1 MKPIFSSEGLHCNYC
16 LSVVTPYEKL
26 SQFYLEC
33 EKGNQ
38 ECLPIFCK
46 ECREEGNNRKNEC
59 LLWLDDLR
67 NPFEG
72 TWIKEFAP
80 EFLGSSHIVWVLSYE
95 EFIEWIREN
104 GLPKKICFDHDLGE
118 DVAIKLVSKGMNKK
132 KAREVKKLAKSGY
145 DCAKWLVD
153 YCIDHDTQIPYW
165 NVQSANP
172 VGKENIN
179 GLLNNAKKHL
189 SKNKLL

>member
-1 MKPIFSSEGLHCNYC
+1 MKPIFSSEGLHCTDC
-16 LSVVTPYEKL
+16 LAVVTPYEKL
-26 SQFYLEC
+26 SSFQKEC

-38 ECLPIFCK
+38 ECLPVWCK
-46 ECREEGNNRKNEC
+46 ECRDKIRESKSKN

-72 TWIKEFAP
+72 KWIEEFAP
-80 EFLGSSHIVWVLSYE
+80 EYLNSGSIIWVLNYE
-95 EFIEWIREN
+95 EFIEWIRKN
-104 GLPKKICFDHDLGE
+104 GLPQKICFDHDLGE
-118 DVAIKLVSKGMNKK
+118 DVAIKLVSKGINKK

-153 YCIDHDTQIPYW
+153 YCIDHDLQIPDW

-189 SKNKLL
+189 TKK

>member
-1 MKPIFSSEGLHCNYC
+1 MKPFFSSEGIHCFDC
-16 LSVVTPYEKL
+16 LVVVTPYEKL
-26 SQFYLEC
+26 SIFQKEC

-38 ECLPIFCK
+38 ECLPIWCDS
-46 ECREEGNNRKNEC
+46 CRDKNKTELSKT

-67 NPFEG
+67 NPLEG
-72 TWIKEFAP
+72 KWIECFAP
-80 EFLGSSHIVWVLSYE
+80 EFKDSGYIIWVLSYE
-95 EFIEWIREN
+95 EFIGWIGKN
-104 GLPKKICFDHDLGE
+104 GLPQKICFDHDLGE
-118 DVAIKLVSKGMNKK
+118 DVAIKLVSKGVNKK

-153 YCIDHDTQIPYW
+153 YCIDHDQQIPEW
-165 NVQSANP
+165 NIQSANP

-189 SKNKLL
+189 TKNL

>member
-1 MKPIFSSEGLHCNYC
+1 MKPIFSSEGLHCTDC
-16 LSVVTPYEKL
+16 LEVVTPYEKL
-26 SQFYLEC
+26 SSFQKEC

-38 ECLPIFCK
+38 ECLPVWCK
-46 ECREEGNNRKNEC
+46 ECRDKIKESKSKN

-72 TWIKEFAP
+72 KWIEEFAP
-80 EFLGSSHIVWVLSYE
+80 EYLNSGSIIWVLNYE
-95 EFIEWIREN
+95 EFIEWIRKN

-118 DVAIKLVSKGMNKK
+118 DVAIKLVSKGVNKK
-132 KAREVKKLAKSGY
+132 KAREAKKLAKSGY

-153 YCIDHDTQIPYW
+153 YCIDHDLQIPDW
-165 NVQSANP
+165 NIQSANP

-179 GLLNNAKKHL
+179 GLLINAKKHL
-189 SKNKLL
+189 AKNP

>member
-1 MKPIFSSEGLHCNYC
+1 MKPIFSSEGLHCTDC
-16 LSVVTPYEKL
+16 LEVVTPYEKL
-26 SQFYLEC
+26 SSFQKEC

-38 ECLPIFCK
+38 ECLPVWCR
-46 ECREEGNNRKNEC
+46 ECRDKIKESKSKN

-72 TWIKEFAP
+72 KWIEEFAP
-80 EFLGSSHIVWVLSYE
+80 EYLNSGSIIWVLNFE
-95 EFIEWIREN
+95 EFIEWIRKN
-104 GLPKKICFDHDLGE
+104 GLPQKICFDHDLGE
-118 DVAIKLVSKGMNKK
+118 DVAIKLVSKGVNKK

-153 YCIDHDTQIPYW
+153 YCIDHDLQIPDW
-165 NVQSANP
+165 NIQSANP

-179 GLLNNAKKHL
+179 GLLINAKNHL
-189 SKNKLL
+189 AKNP

>member
-1 MKPIFSSEGLHCNYC
+1 MKPIFSSEGLHCTDC
-16 LSVVTPYEKL
+16 LAVVTPYEKL
-26 SQFYLEC
+26 SSFQKEC

-38 ECLPIFCK
+38 ECLPVWCK
-46 ECREEGNNRKNEC
+46 ECRDKIRESKSKN

-72 TWIKEFAP
+72 KWIEEFAP
-80 EFLGSSHIVWVLSYE
+80 EYLNSGSIIWVLNYE
-95 EFIEWIREN
+95 EFIEWIRKN
-104 GLPKKICFDHDLGE
+104 GLPQKICFDHDLGE
-118 DVAIKLVSKGMNKK
+118 DVAIKLVSKGINKK

-153 YCIDHDTQIPYW
+153 YCIDHDLQIPDW
-165 NVQSANP
+165 NIQSANP

-179 GLLNNAKKHL
+179 GLLINAKNHL
-189 SKNKLL
+189 AKNP

>member
-1 MKPIFSSEGLHCNYC
+1 MRPIFSSEGLHCNYC

-33 EKGNQ
+33 EKGSQ

-46 ECREEGNNRKNEC
+46 GCREEGNNRKNEC

-104 GLPKKICFDHDLGE
+104 GLPKKICFDH
-118 DVAIKLVSKGMNKK
+118 
-132 KAREVKKLAKSGY
+132 EVKKLAKSGY

-179 GLLNNAKKHL
+179 GLLINAKKHL
-189 SKNKLL
+189 AKNP

>member
-1 MKPIFSSEGLHCNYC
+1 MKPIFFSEGLHCTDC
-16 LSVVTPYEKL
+16 LAVVTPYEKL
-26 SQFYLEC
+26 SSFQKEC

-38 ECLPIFCK
+38 ECLPVWCK
-46 ECREEGNNRKNEC
+46 ECRDEIKESKSKN

-72 TWIKEFAP
+72 KWIEEFAP
-80 EFLGSSHIVWVLSYE
+80 EYLNSGSIIWVLNYE
-95 EFIEWIREN
+95 EFIEWIRKN
-104 GLPKKICFDHDLGE
+104 GLPQKICFDHDLGE
-118 DVAIKLVSKGMNKK
+118 DVAIKLVSKGINKK

-153 YCIDHDTQIPYW
+153 YCIDHDLQIPDW
-165 NVQSANP
+165 DIQSANP

-179 GLLNNAKKHL
+179 GLLINAKNHL
-189 SKNKLL
+189 AKNP

>member
-1 MKPIFSSEGLHCNYC
+1 MKPIFSSEGLHCTDC
-16 LSVVTPYEKL
+16 LAVVTPYEKL
-26 SQFYLEC
+26 SSFQKEC

-38 ECLPIFCK
+38 ECLPVWCK
-46 ECREEGNNRKNEC
+46 ECRDKIKESKSKN

-72 TWIKEFAP
+72 KWIEEFAP
-80 EFLGSSHIVWVLSYE
+80 EYLNSGSIIWVLNYE
-95 EFIEWIREN
+95 EFIEWIRKN
-104 GLPKKICFDHDLGE
+104 GLPQKICFDHDLGE
-118 DVAIKLVSKGMNKK
+118 DVAIKLVSKGVNKK

-153 YCIDHDTQIPYW
+153 YCIDHDLQIPDW
-165 NVQSANP
+165 NIQSANP

-179 GLLNNAKKHL
+179 GLLINAKNHL
-189 SKNKLL
+189 AKNP

>member
-1 MKPIFSSEGLHCNYC
+1 MKPIFSPEGLHCTNC
-16 LSVVTPYEKL
+16 LAVVTNYENL
-26 SQFYLEC
+26 SSFQKEC
-33 EKGNQ
+33 EKGNR
-38 ECLPIFCK
+38 ECLAVWCK
-46 ECREEGNNRKNEC
+46 ECRDKMEETKFKN

-72 TWIKEFAP
+72 KWIEEFAP
-80 EFLGSSHIVWVLSYE
+80 EYLNSGSIIWVLNYE
-95 EFIEWIREN
+95 EFIEWIRKN
-104 GLPKKICFDHDLGE
+104 GLPEMICFDHDLGE
-118 DVAIKLVSKGMNKK
+118 DVAIKLVSKGFNKK

-153 YCIDHDTQIPYW
+153 YCLDRDLQIPDW
-165 NVQSANP
+165 NIQSANP

-189 SKNKLL
+189 TKK

>member
-1 MKPIFSSEGLHCNYC
+1 MKPIFSPEGLHCTNC
-16 LSVVTPYEKL
+16 LAVVTNYENL
-26 SQFYLEC
+26 SSFQKEC
-33 EKGNQ
+33 EKGNR
-38 ECLPIFCK
+38 ECLAVWCK
-46 ECREEGNNRKNEC
+46 ECRDKMEETKFKN

-67 NPFEG
+67 NPHEG
-72 TWIKEFAP
+72 KWIEEFAP
-80 EFLGSSHIVWVLSYE
+80 DYLNSGSIIWVLNYE
-95 EFIEWIREN
+95 EFIEWIRKN
-104 GLPKKICFDHDLGE
+104 GLPEMICFDHDLGE
-118 DVAIKLVSKGMNKK
+118 DVAIKLVSKGFNKK

-153 YCIDHDTQIPYW
+153 YCLDRDLQIPDW

-189 SKNKLL
+189 TKK

>member
-1 MKPIFSSEGLHCNYC
+1 MKPIFSSEGLHCTDC
-16 LSVVTPYEKL
+16 LAVVTPYEKL
-26 SQFYLEC
+26 SSFQKEC

-38 ECLPIFCK
+38 ECLPVWCR
-46 ECREEGNNRKNEC
+46 ECRDKIKESKSKN

-72 TWIKEFAP
+72 KWIEEFAP
-80 EFLGSSHIVWVLSYE
+80 EYLNSGSIIWVLNFE
-95 EFIEWIREN
+95 EFIEWIRKN
-104 GLPKKICFDHDLGE
+104 GLPQKICFDHDLGE
-118 DVAIKLVSKGMNKK
+118 DVAIKLVSKGVGKK

-153 YCIDHDTQIPYW
+153 YCIDHDLQIPDW
-165 NVQSANP
+165 NIQSANP

-179 GLLNNAKKHL
+179 GLLINAKNHL
-189 SKNKLL
+189 AKNP

>member
-1 MKPIFSSEGLHCNYC
+1 MKPIFSSEGLHCTDC
-16 LSVVTPYEKL
+16 LAVVTPYEKL
-26 SQFYLEC
+26 SSFQKEC

-38 ECLPIFCK
+38 ECLPVWCR
-46 ECREEGNNRKNEC
+46 ECRDKIKESKSKN

-72 TWIKEFAP
+72 KWIEEFAP
-80 EFLGSSHIVWVLSYE
+80 EYLNSGSIIWVLNYE
-95 EFIEWIREN
+95 EFIEWIRKN
-104 GLPKKICFDHDLGE
+104 GLPQKICFDHDLGE
-118 DVAIKLVSKGMNKK
+118 DVAIKLVSKGINKK

-153 YCIDHDTQIPYW
+153 YCIDYDLQIPDW
-165 NVQSANP
+165 NIQSANP

-179 GLLNNAKKHL
+179 GLLINAKNHL
-189 SKNKLL
+189 AKNP

>member
-1 MKPIFSSEGLHCNYC
+1 MKPIFSSEGLHCTDC
-16 LSVVTPYEKL
+16 LAVVTPYEKL
-26 SQFYLEC
+26 SSFQKEC

-38 ECLPIFCK
+38 ECLPVWCR
-46 ECREEGNNRKNEC
+46 ECRDKIKESKSKN

-72 TWIKEFAP
+72 KWIEEFAP
-80 EFLGSSHIVWVLSYE
+80 EYLNSGSIIWVLNYE
-95 EFIEWIREN
+95 EFIEWIRKN
-104 GLPKKICFDHDLGE
+104 GLPQKICFDHDLGE
-118 DVAIKLVSKGMNKK
+118 DVAIKLVSKGVNKK

-153 YCIDHDTQIPYW
+153 YCIDHDLQIPDW
-165 NVQSANP
+165 NIQSANP

-179 GLLNNAKKHL
+179 GLLINAKNHL
-189 SKNKLL
+189 AKNP

>member
-1 MKPIFSSEGLHCNYC
+1 MKPIFSSEGLHCTDC
-16 LSVVTPYEKL
+16 LAVVTTYENL
-26 SQFYLEC
+26 SSFQKEC
-33 EKGNQ
+33 EKGNR
-38 ECLPIFCK
+38 ECLAVWCK
-46 ECREEGNNRKNEC
+46 ECRDKMEETKCKN

-67 NPFEG
+67 NPHEG
-72 TWIKEFAP
+72 KWIEEFAP
-80 EFLGSSHIVWVLSYE
+80 EYLNSGSIIWVLNYE
-95 EFIEWIREN
+95 EFIEWIRKN
-104 GLPKKICFDHDLGE
+104 GLPQKICFDHDLGE
-118 DVAIKLVSKGMNKK
+118 DVAIKLVSKGFNKK

-153 YCIDHDTQIPYW
+153 YCIDHDLQIPDW

-189 SKNKLL
+189 TKK

>member
-1 MKPIFSSEGLHCNYC
+1 MKPIFFSEGLHCTDC
-16 LSVVTPYEKL
+16 LAVVTPYEKL
-26 SQFYLEC
+26 SSFQKEC

-38 ECLPIFCK
+38 ECLPVWCK
-46 ECREEGNNRKNEC
+46 ECRDEIKESKSKN

-72 TWIKEFAP
+72 KWIEEFAP
-80 EFLGSSHIVWVLSYE
+80 EYLNSGSIIWVLNYE
-95 EFIEWIREN
+95 EFIEWIRKN
-104 GLPKKICFDHDLGE
+104 GLPQKICFDHDLGE
-118 DVAIKLVSKGMNKK
+118 DVAIKLVSKGVNKK

-153 YCIDHDTQIPYW
+153 YCIDHDLQIPDW
-165 NVQSANP
+165 DIQSANP

-179 GLLNNAKKHL
+179 GLLINAKNHL
-189 SKNKLL
+189 AKNP

>member
-1 MKPIFSSEGLHCNYC
+1 MKPIFSSEGLHCTDC
-16 LSVVTPYEKL
+16 LAVVTPYEKL
-26 SQFYLEC
+26 SSFQKEC

-38 ECLPIFCK
+38 ECLPVWCK
-46 ECREEGNNRKNEC
+46 ECRDKIKESKSKN

-72 TWIKEFAP
+72 KWIEEFAP
-80 EFLGSSHIVWVLSYE
+80 EYLNSGSIIWVLNYE
-95 EFIEWIREN
+95 EFIEWIRKN

-118 DVAIKLVSKGMNKK
+118 DVAIKLVSKGVNKK

-153 YCIDHDTQIPYW
+153 YCIDHDLQIPDW
-165 NVQSANP
+165 DIQSANP

-179 GLLNNAKKHL
+179 GLLINAKNHL
-189 SKNKLL
+189 AKNP

>member
-1 MKPIFSSEGLHCNYC
+1 MCIQKSE
-16 LSVVTPYEKL
+16 K
-26 SQFYLEC
+26 
-33 EKGNQ
+33 
-38 ECLPIFCK
+38 
-46 ECREEGNNRKNEC
+46 NNSATSGA

-67 NPFEG
+67 NPHEG
-72 TWIKEFAP
+72 KWIDDFAP
-80 EFLGSSHIVWVLSYE
+80 EFLNSGSIIWVLSYE
-95 EFIEWIREN
+95 EFVGWIKEN

-118 DVAIKLVSKGMNKK
+118 DVAIKLVSNGFNKK

-153 YCIDHDTQIPYW
+153 FCLDKGLQIPDW

-179 GLLNNAKKHL
+179 GILSNAKKHIE
-189 SKNKLL
+189 KNL

>member
-1 MKPIFSSEGLHCNYC
+1 MKPIFSSEGLHCTDC
-16 LSVVTPYEKL
+16 LAVVTPYEKL
-26 SQFYLEC
+26 SSFQKEC

-38 ECLPIFCK
+38 ECLPVWCK
-46 ECREEGNNRKNEC
+46 ECRDKIKESKSKN

-72 TWIKEFAP
+72 KWIEEFAP
-80 EFLGSSHIVWVLSYE
+80 EYLNYGSIIWVLNYE
-95 EFIEWIREN
+95 EFIEWIRKN
-104 GLPKKICFDHDLGE
+104 GLPQKICFDHDLGE
-118 DVAIKLVSKGMNKK
+118 DVAIKLVSKGVNKK

-153 YCIDHDTQIPYW
+153 YCIDHDLQIPDW
-165 NVQSANP
+165 DIQSANP

-179 GLLNNAKKHL
+179 GLLINAKNHL
-189 SKNKLL
+189 AKNP

>member
-1 MKPIFSSEGLHCNYC
+1 MKPIFSSEGLHCTDC
-16 LSVVTPYEKL
+16 LAVVTPYEKL
-26 SQFYLEC
+26 SSFQKEC

-38 ECLPIFCK
+38 ECLPVWCK
-46 ECREEGNNRKNEC
+46 ECRDKIKESKSKN

-72 TWIKEFAP
+72 KWIEEFAP
-80 EFLGSSHIVWVLSYE
+80 EYLNSGSIIWVLNYE
-95 EFIEWIREN
+95 EFIEWIRKN
-104 GLPKKICFDHDLGE
+104 GLPQKICFDHDLGE
-118 DVAIKLVSKGMNKK
+118 DVAIKLVSKGINKK

-153 YCIDHDTQIPYW
+153 YCIDHDLQIPDW

-189 SKNKLL
+189 TKK

>member
-1 MKPIFSSEGLHCNYC
+1 MKPIFSSEGLHCTDC
-16 LSVVTPYEKL
+16 LAVVTPYEKL
-26 SQFYLEC
+26 SSFQKEC

-38 ECLPIFCK
+38 ECLPVWCK
-46 ECREEGNNRKNEC
+46 ECRDKIKESKSKN

-72 TWIKEFAP
+72 KWIEEFAP
-80 EFLGSSHIVWVLSYE
+80 EYLNSGSIIWVLNYE
-95 EFIEWIREN
+95 EFIEWIRKN
-104 GLPKKICFDHDLGE
+104 GLPQKICFDHDLGE
-118 DVAIKLVSKGMNKK
+118 DVAIKLVSKGINKK

-153 YCIDHDTQIPYW
+153 YCIDHDLQIPDW
-165 NVQSANP
+165 NIQSANP

-179 GLLNNAKKHL
+179 GLLINAKNHL
-189 SKNKLL
+189 AKNP

>member
-1 MKPIFSSEGLHCNYC
+1 MKPIFSSEGLHCTDC
-16 LSVVTPYEKL
+16 LAVVTPYEKL
-26 SQFYLEC
+26 SSFQKEC

-38 ECLPIFCK
+38 ECLPVWCK
-46 ECREEGNNRKNEC
+46 ECRDKIKESKSKN

-72 TWIKEFAP
+72 KWIEEFAP
-80 EFLGSSHIVWVLSYE
+80 EYLNSGSIIWVLNYE
-95 EFIEWIREN
+95 EFIEWIRKN
-104 GLPKKICFDHDLGE
+104 GLPQKICFDHDLGE
-118 DVAIKLVSKGMNKK
+118 DVAIKLVSKGINKK

-153 YCIDHDTQIPYW
+153 YCMDHDLQIPDW
-165 NVQSANP
+165 DIQSANP

-179 GLLNNAKKHL
+179 GLLINAKNHL
-189 SKNKLL
+189 AKNP

>member
-1 MKPIFSSEGLHCNYC
+1 MKPIFSPEGLHCTNC
-16 LSVVTPYEKL
+16 LAVVTNYENL
-26 SQFYLEC
+26 SSFQKEC
-33 EKGNQ
+33 EKGNR
-38 ECLPIFCK
+38 ECLAVWCK
-46 ECREEGNNRKNEC
+46 ECRDKMEETKFKN

-67 NPFEG
+67 NPHEG
-72 TWIKEFAP
+72 KWIEEFAP
-80 EFLGSSHIVWVLSYE
+80 DYLNSGSIIWVLNYE
-95 EFIEWIREN
+95 EFIEWIRKN
-104 GLPKKICFDHDLGE
+104 GLPEMICFDHDLGE
-118 DVAIKLVSKGMNKK
+118 DVAIKLVSKGFNKK

-153 YCIDHDTQIPYW
+153 YCIDHDLQIPDW

-189 SKNKLL
+189 TKK

>member
-1 MKPIFSSEGLHCNYC
+1 MKPIFSSEGLHCTDC
-16 LSVVTPYEKL
+16 LAVVTLYEDL
-26 SQFYLEC
+26 SSFQKEC
-33 EKGNQ
+33 ETGIR
-38 ECLPIFCK
+38 ECLPVWCK
-46 ECREEGNNRKNEC
+46 ECRDKKGEIKSKN

-72 TWIKEFAP
+72 SWIQEFAP
-80 EFLGSSHIVWVLSYE
+80 EFVGSSHIVWVLSYE

-179 GLLNNAKKHL
+179 GLLNNATKHL
-189 SKNKLL
+189 QKN

>member
-1 MKPIFSSEGLHCNYC
+1 MKPIFSSEGLHCTDC
-16 LSVVTPYEKL
+16 LAVVTPYEKL
-26 SQFYLEC
+26 SSFQKEC

-38 ECLPIFCK
+38 ECLPVWCK
-46 ECREEGNNRKNEC
+46 ECRDEIKESKSKN

-72 TWIKEFAP
+72 KWIEEFAP
-80 EFLGSSHIVWVLSYE
+80 EYLNSGSIIWVLNYE
-95 EFIEWIREN
+95 EFIEWIRKN
-104 GLPKKICFDHDLGE
+104 GLPQKICFDHDLGE
-118 DVAIKLVSKGMNKK
+118 DVAIKLVSKGVNKK

-153 YCIDHDTQIPYW
+153 YCIDHDLQIPDW
-165 NVQSANP
+165 DIQSANP

-179 GLLNNAKKHL
+179 GLLINAKNHL
-189 SKNKLL
+189 AKNP

>member
-1 MKPIFSSEGLHCNYC
+1 MKPIFSSEGLHCTDC
-16 LSVVTPYEKL
+16 LAVVTPYEKL
-26 SQFYLEC
+26 SSFQKEC

-38 ECLPIFCK
+38 ECLPVWCK
-46 ECREEGNNRKNEC
+46 ECRDKIKESKSKN

-72 TWIKEFAP
+72 KWIEEFAP
-80 EFLGSSHIVWVLSYE
+80 EYLNSGSIIWVLNYE
-95 EFIEWIREN
+95 EFIEWIRKN
-104 GLPKKICFDHDLGE
+104 GLPQKICFDHDLGE
-118 DVAIKLVSKGMNKK
+118 DVAIKLVSKGINKK

-153 YCIDHDTQIPYW
+153 YCIDHDLQIPDW
-165 NVQSANP
+165 DIQSANP

-179 GLLNNAKKHL
+179 GLLINAKNHL
-189 SKNKLL
+189 AKNP

>member
-1 MKPIFSSEGLHCNYC
+1 MKPIFSPEGLHCTNC
-16 LSVVTPYEKL
+16 LAVVTNYENL
-26 SQFYLEC
+26 SSFQKEC
-33 EKGNQ
+33 EKGNR
-38 ECLPIFCK
+38 ECLAVWCK
-46 ECREEGNNRKNEC
+46 ECRDKMEETKFKN

-67 NPFEG
+67 NPHEG
-72 TWIKEFAP
+72 KWIEEFAP
-80 EFLGSSHIVWVLSYE
+80 DYLNSGSIIWVLNYE
-95 EFIEWIREN
+95 EFIEWIRKN
-104 GLPKKICFDHDLGE
+104 GLPQKICFDHDLGE
-118 DVAIKLVSKGMNKK
+118 DVAIKLVSKGINKK

-153 YCIDHDTQIPYW
+153 YCIDHDLQIPDW

-189 SKNKLL
+189 TKK